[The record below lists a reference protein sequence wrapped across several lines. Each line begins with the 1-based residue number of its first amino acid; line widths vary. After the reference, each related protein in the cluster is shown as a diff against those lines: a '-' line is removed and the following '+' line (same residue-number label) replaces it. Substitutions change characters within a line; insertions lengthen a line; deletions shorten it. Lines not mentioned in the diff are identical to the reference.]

1 MIKCFVCVYVL
12 LKVIVTVPSCCFR
25 IKTNIKCKDLELHC
39 AFFFYYCIEMF
50 TLCRSEI
57 SLSYLF
63 CAVLLFLSHLRRV
76 YSFTSGLFKK
86 RN

>member
-39 AFFFYYCIEMF
+39 AFF
-50 TLCRSEI
+50 
-57 SLSYLF
+57 
-63 CAVLLFLSHLRRV
+63 LLL
-76 YSFTSGLFKK
+76 Y
-86 RN
+86 RNVHTV